1 MQAILA
7 LPGLPKIIQ
16 RFSNEE
22 DLVNEFEGYVER
34 HEPEVNNFI
43 QAAQLV
49 TAVGDGSSKW
59 TTTFVSW
66 ADIITTFGTP
76 RILLLLS
83 LSLSLS
89 FNLANVLIQLEKIIL
104 LFFPLFTKK
113 STRVHHFF
121 ASDFFSLIFEN
132 QAAV

>member
-49 TAVGDGSSKW
+49 TAVGDGSSK
-59 TTTFVSW
+59 
-66 ADIITTFGTP
+66 
-76 RILLLLS
+76 
-83 LSLSLS
+83 
-89 FNLANVLIQLEKIIL
+89 
-104 LFFPLFTKK
+104 
-113 STRVHHFF
+113 
-121 ASDFFSLIFEN
+121 
-132 QAAV
+132 